1 MEEGENGVFYK
12 CNICGNVIGLIQG
25 DAKHMQCCGKELEPL
40 IANTADAS
48 FEKHLPVYEKVGD
61 EIIVKV
67 GEVEHPMDEDHYIVW
82 IAQVSDNR
90 TTRVRLNPNSPTETK
105 FPYIPGSSLY
115 AYCNKHG
122 LWKTEVE

>member
-1 MEEGENGVFYK
+1 MEENVVFFK
-12 CNICGNVIGLIQG
+12 CHHCGNLIGLIDG
-25 DAKHMQCCGKELEPL
+25 NPENIICCGEKMSPL
-40 IANTADAS
+40 TANTTDGAK
-48 FEKHLPVYEKVGD
+48 EKHLPVYEKQGD

-67 GEVEHPMDEDHYIVW
+67 GSIAHPMEEDHYIMW
-82 IAQVSDNR
+82 IAQVSKNR
-90 TTRVRLNPNSPTETK
+90 TTRVRLSPNQNTEAH